1 MKLVTNAL
9 TIALLST
16 ASVYATAAATEGTL
30 NFNFSGVVP
39 AKTVDAS
46 GWDFVTADGVTKYV
60 APGSISMNAATQGDE
75 SVVLT
80 SNSEEFYI
88 APEGANAFTATAINA
103 QLVGAPTITGSA
115 ILASE
120 FDTITS
126 SITINGLNVVAASE
140 TAITTPEAGD
150 IDAKRMVLGAQV
162 NVPVDARAAE
172 GGNVTLQ
179 TTIRFSADVA
189 AI

>member
-1 MKLVTNAL
+1 MKLVSNIL
-9 TIALLST
+9 TVAIFSAF
-16 ASVYATAAATEGTL
+16 SVGVSAAATEGTL

-46 GWDFVTADGVTKYV
+46 GWDFVIADGVTKYV
-60 APGSISMNAATQGDE
+60 APGSISMNAVTQADE

-88 APEGANAFTATAINA
+88 APEGANTFSTTAITA

-115 ILASE
+115 LLPSE
-120 FDTITS
+120 FDTVTS
-126 SITINGLNVVAASE
+126 SITINGLEVIAASE
-140 TAITTPEAGD
+140 TTITTPEASD
-150 IDAKRMVLGAQV
+150 ADAKRMVLGAHV
-162 NVPVDARAAE
+162 NVPADARASE

-179 TTIRFSADVA
+179 TTIRFSAEIA
-189 AI
+189 

>member
-1 MKLVTNAL
+1 MK
-9 TIALLST
+9 IASNFLSVVLLST
-16 ASVYATAAATEGTL
+16 VSVCATAAVTEGTL

-46 GWDFVTADGVTKYV
+46 GWDFVVADGVTKYV
-60 APGSISMNAATQGDE
+60 APGSISMNAVTQADE

-88 APEGANAFTATAINA
+88 APEGANTFSATAINA

-115 ILASE
+115 LLPSE
-120 FDTITS
+120 FDTVTS
-126 SITINGLNVVAASE
+126 TITINGLEVVAASE
-140 TAITTPEAGD
+140 TTITTPEAGD
-150 IDAKRMVLGAQV
+150 TDAKRMVLGAQV
-162 NVPVDARAAE
+162 NVPVDARASE

-179 TTIRFSADVA
+179 TTIRFSAEIA
-189 AI
+189 